1 VGIGFVKVKLIHGL
15 KIKAAEFF
23 AFFQEGLGLF
33 RCQKERVVWVEG
45 FLGIQVRKVNVQQS
59 LDGAEA
65 VCGPNFSFKQVV
77 KGSSLHLKVFGN
89 M

>member
-23 AFFQEGLGLF
+23 AFFQEGLACSGVKKKGL
-33 RCQKERVVWVEG
+33 
-45 FLGIQVRKVNVQQS
+45 
-59 LDGAEA
+59 
-65 VCGPNFSFKQVV
+65 
-77 KGSSLHLKVFGN
+77 FGN

>member
-45 FLGIQVRKVNVQQS
+45 FLGIQVRKVNV
-59 LDGAEA
+59 
-65 VCGPNFSFKQVV
+65 
-77 KGSSLHLKVFGN
+77 
-89 M
+89 

>member
-33 RCQKERVVWVEG
+33 GCQKERVVFVEG
-45 FLGIQVRKVNVQQS
+45 FLGIQFERSMCNNASMARRRCAGQIS
-59 LDGAEA
+59 LS
-65 VCGPNFSFKQVV
+65 NK
-77 KGSSLHLKVFGN
+77 L
-89 M
+89 